1 MLGNHGRSLASA
13 VFSKPAKILAKR
25 GVSPNAVT
33 VAGTV
38 INVALAM
45 GLLARGYLALG
56 AVLIGVTAFADSLD
70 GVLARLT
77 NQVSQFGAFLDSS
90 LDRLADGAI
99 FGSLLYWA
107 IVGLTPGSVR
117 TASIICAICA
127 LVGAAAV
134 PYVRARGEAFGVV
147 AKVGIGERTDRLIVA
162 LVGAGITDLGAP
174 LICFPLALAWVAFA
188 SFVTVCQRIYYVRK
202 HIDQ

>member
-1 MLGNHGRSLASA
+1 MLGNHGRGLARA
-13 VFSKPAKILAKR
+13 VFTAPAKLLAKA
-25 GVSPNAVT
+25 GITPNMVT

-38 INVALAM
+38 INMALAM

-56 AVLIGVTAFADSLD
+56 GILIGITAFTDSLD

-77 NQVSQFGAFLDSS
+77 NQTSEFGAFLDSS

-107 IVGLTPGSVR
+107 ITGMAPGGIR
-117 TASIICAICA
+117 TSSIIAAICA

-134 PYVRARGEAFGVV
+134 PYVRARGEALGVV
-147 AKVGIGERTDRLIVA
+147 AKVGIGERTDRLVVA

-174 LICFPLALAWVAFA
+174 EICFPVALSWVAFA
-188 SFVTVCQRIYYVRK
+188 SFVTVVQRILYVRK
-202 HIDQ
+202 RLK

>member
-1 MLGNHGRSLASA
+1 MLGNHGRGLASA
-13 VFSKPAKILAKR
+13 VFTAPAKLLAKA
-25 GVSPNAVT
+25 GVTPNMVT

-38 INVALAM
+38 INMALAM

-56 AVLIGVTAFADSLD
+56 GILIGITAFADSLD

-77 NQVSQFGAFLDSS
+77 NQTSEFGAFLDSS

-107 IVGLTPGSVR
+107 ISGMAPGEIR
-117 TASIICAICA
+117 TATIIAAICA

-134 PYVRARGEAFGVV
+134 PYVRARGEALGVV
-147 AKVGIGERTDRLIVA
+147 AKVGIGERTDRLVVA

-174 LICFPLALAWVAFA
+174 EICFPIALSWVAFA
-188 SFVTVCQRIYYVRK
+188 SFVTVVQRILYVRK
-202 HIDQ
+202 HLK

>member
-1 MLGNHGRSLASA
+1 MLGNHGRGLARAIFTS
-13 VFSKPAKILAKR
+13 PAKLLAKA
-25 GVSPNAVT
+25 GVTPNMVT

-38 INVALAM
+38 INMGLAI

-56 AVLIGVTAFADSLD
+56 GILIGITAFADSLD

-77 NQVSQFGAFLDSS
+77 KQTSEFGAFLDSS

-107 IVGLTPGSVR
+107 ISGMAPGGIR
-117 TASIICAICA
+117 TGTIIAGICA
-127 LVGAAAV
+127 LVGAGTV
-134 PYVRARGEAFGVV
+134 PYVRARGESVGVV
-147 AKVGIGERTDRLIVA
+147 AKVGIGERTDRLVVA

-174 LICFPLALAWVAFA
+174 LVCFPVALSWVAIA
-188 SFVTVCQRIYYVRK
+188 SFITVGQRIFYVRK
-202 HIDQ
+202 HLK

>member
-1 MLGNHGRSLASA
+1 MLGNHGRGLASA
-13 VFSKPAKILAKR
+13 IFTAPAKLLAKV
-25 GVSPNAVT
+25 GVTPNMVT

-38 INVALAM
+38 INMALAI

-56 AVLIGVTAFADSLD
+56 GILIGVTAFADSLD

-77 NQVSQFGAFLDSS
+77 NQTSEFGAFLDSS

-107 IVGLTPGSVR
+107 ISGMAPGGIR
-117 TASIICAICA
+117 TSTIIAAICA
-127 LVGAAAV
+127 LVGAGAV
-134 PYVRARGEAFGVV
+134 PYVRARGEALGVV
-147 AKVGIGERTDRLIVA
+147 AKVGIGERTDRLVVA

-174 LICFPLALAWVAFA
+174 LLCFPVALSWVAFA
-188 SFVTVCQRIYYVRK
+188 SFITVGQRIMYVRK
-202 HIDQ
+202 HLK